1 MRWVMHVA
9 RMEQNRN
16 HAEFRRKTEVMSRLV
31 DPGIDETIVL
41 KLILR
46 K

>member
-1 MRWVMHVA
+1 MRWVMQVA
-9 RMEQNRN
+9 RMAHNRN
-16 HAEFRRKTEVMSRLV
+16 HAEFRRKTEVISRLV
-31 DPGIDETIVL
+31 DPGIDDTTVL